1 MSILDFKIEIE
12 KTLLITKWSP
22 SERELVEIA
31 IRIRKVN
38 GDISK
43 SDIRKIVIDIV
54 GSYDDLIMEGADN
67 TDLTTLLYMATKTAK
82 NDD

>member
-1 MSILDFKIEIE
+1 MSILDFKTEIE

-22 SERELVEIA
+22 SERDLVEIA
-31 IRIRKVN
+31 IRIRKAN

-54 GSYDDLIMEGADN
+54 GSYDALIMEGADN